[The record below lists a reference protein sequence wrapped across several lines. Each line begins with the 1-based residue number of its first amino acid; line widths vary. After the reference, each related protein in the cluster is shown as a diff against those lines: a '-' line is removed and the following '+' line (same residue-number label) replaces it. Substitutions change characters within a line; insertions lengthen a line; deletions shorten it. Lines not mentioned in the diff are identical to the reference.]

1 MAPLTERAADPTSG
15 TLGAGSDRPA
25 PMLEIHNL
33 RKTFSEHR
41 GAAVKALDGVSISV
55 PEGKLFTILGESGS
69 GKTTML
75 RSIAGLERPDSGRI
89 DIGGTTMFDGGGAK
103 FVPPNKR
110 GLGMVFQSYAI
121 WPHMTVFQNVAFPLK
136 ARRTMKRAQIRSAVG
151 AALETMQMSHLA
163 DRPATHLSGGQQQRL
178 ALARAIVGNPRLLL
192 LDEPLSNLDAKL
204 RERMRFELKRLQRE
218 TGITT
223 IYVTHDQ
230 AEALAL
236 SDEIALMHDG
246 RVLQQGTPAEIYY
259 RPSAEYVADFIG
271 STNLLSGILTRLA
284 APAEPC
290 SVELD
295 GVVCRG
301 ILNDVAAVGDVVAL
315 AVRPESVGITRSVAD
330 PAEDNVLGGV
340 VLGRVFLG
348 ESTEFLVKV
357 GPLELRVR
365 TSGLAPEIEVDD
377 RVALTLPTEE
387 CLVFRRDGAPA
398 APVAELG
405 APVALA
411 DP

>member
-1 MAPLTERAADPTSG
+1 
-15 TLGAGSDRPA
+15 
-25 PMLEIHNL
+25 MLEITHL
-33 RKTFSEHR
+33 RKTFAEHR
-41 GAAVKALDGVSISV
+41 GAAVHALDGVSLSV

-89 DIGGTTMFDGGGAK
+89 DIGGSPVFDSGSGS

-136 ARRTMKRAQIRSAVG
+136 ARRTMKRSEIRGAVER
-151 AALETMQMSHLA
+151 ALETMQMGHLA

-246 RVLQQGTPAEIYY
+246 QILQQGTPAEIYY
-259 RPSAEYVADFIG
+259 RPVAEYVADFIG
-271 STNLLSGILTRLA
+271 STNLLAGTLVA
-284 APAEPC
+284 AGATGEPC
-290 SVELD
+290 SVELN

-301 ILNDVAAVGDVVAL
+301 QLSEDAAAGVEVAL
-315 AVRPESVGITRSVAD
+315 AVRPESISIAPSALAD
-330 PAEDNVLGGV
+330 LGENTLPGV

-348 ESTEFLVKV
+348 ESTEFLVES
-357 GPLELRVR
+357 GRLEIRVR
-365 TSGLAPEIEVDD
+365 TSGPAPGIDVDD
-377 RVALTLPTEE
+377 RVTLRLPTES
-387 CLVFRRDGAPA
+387 CLVFRRSSTALSDADANLEAPA
-398 APVAELG
+398 LTG
-405 APVALA
+405 DLA
-411 DP
+411 GL